1 MTLGEKNREAL
12 GKRHPPVLRALRE
25 ALDDVRD
32 RAPDADGSLYI
43 VATPCGSPTAVR
55 DGLSVHSRRDPPR
68 EAASQVNAA
77 FNGSE
82 TAILVFGFGLGYG
95 VEAVRSRF
103 PAVPILVLEPDA
115 AMFRAALDSRD
126 LTGVLSDERIVFLV
140 ARPPEEVSSLL
151 ASLPLAAPGF
161 LRLRPAVQRSPS
173 WFRAAEEVV
182 RSWLLRRDIN
192 INTLNRFGRLWVRNL
207 IRNVGTF
214 ADAPG
219 VARLESLFQGMP
231 CLVLAGGPSL
241 DDVVPH
247 LPALSR
253 RMLIVSVNTPV
264 RRCHEEGV
272 EPDYV
277 VVVDPQYWA
286 SRFMD
291 WSATGEDRRIIIA
304 EPSTHPR
311 VFRDQAAQVYL
322 CSSLFPLGEM
332 LETAVGTKGKLGAGG
347 SVSTAAW
354 DLARH
359 LGAAPIYAAGLD
371 LGFPGNR
378 THCRGVFTEDLWLAF
393 SGRLAPQEG
402 SAFRY
407 LREIGPFSVTS
418 SSGGSTPTD
427 RRMLIY
433 KWWFENQLLQ
443 RPGLKSFT
451 LSPDGVAI
459 QGMPLAHIE
468 ELLDL
473 PDIRREIEAR
483 KEGEKSARRAEGP
496 SRGNRK
502 ALQGLLAGLRARL
515 DELALLAE
523 EAVRTNDRLRA
534 ALRDGA
540 DAAGLVREL
549 ESLDAR
555 ILEIS
560 ERSIAGFLVQPVIH
574 GITARGEKKASAEEV
589 LADGA
594 ALYEGIRESAS
605 WQRDLVGRAPAL
617 LAGQDGSDSAQGSP
631 GLADLQ

>member
-1 MTLGEKNREAL
+1 VTRGEKNRKVL
-12 GKRHPPVLRALRE
+12 GRRHPAVLQ
-25 ALDDVRD
+25 ALDQTQDLGSEG
-32 RAPDADGSLYI
+32 GSLDI
-43 VATPCGSPTAVR
+43 VETPCGAPTAVR
-55 DGLSVHSRRDPPR
+55 DGLTMHSRRDPPR
-68 EAASQVNAA
+68 EAAAQVTAA

-82 TAILVFGFGLGYG
+82 TAVLAFGFGLGYG
-95 VEAVRSRF
+95 VEAVRARF

-115 AMFRAALDSRD
+115 RMFRAALDSRD
-126 LTGVLSDERIVFLV
+126 LSGMLEDERILFLV
-140 ARPPEEVSSLL
+140 ARPPEEISSLL
-151 ASLPLAAPGF
+151 ASLPLGAPGF

-173 WFRAAEEVV
+173 WFRAAEEIV

-192 INTLNRFGRLWVRNL
+192 INTLSRFGRLWVRNL
-207 IRNVGTF
+207 VRNVGTF

-219 VARLESLFQGMP
+219 IARLEGLFQGMP

-241 DDVVPH
+241 DNVVPH
-247 LPALSR
+247 LRALSR
-253 RMLIVSVNTPV
+253 KMVLVSVNTPLK
-264 RRCHEEGV
+264 RCRDEGV
-272 EPDYV
+272 EPDFV

-291 WSATGEDRRIIIA
+291 WSAAGRGRRIIIA

-311 VFRDQAAQVYL
+311 VFRDRDAQVYL
-322 CSSLFPLGEM
+322 CSSLFPLGET
-332 LETAVGTKGKLGAGG
+332 LETAVGEKGNLGAGG

-378 THCRGVFTEDLWLAF
+378 THCRGVFTEDLWLAVN
-393 SGRLAPQEG
+393 GRLTPQEG
-402 SAFRY
+402 SSFRY
-407 LREIGPFSVTS
+407 LREIGTFPVSS

-443 RPGLKSFT
+443 RPGLSSFT

-459 QGMPLAHIE
+459 RGMPLARIE
-468 ELLDL
+468 DLLAL
-473 PDIRREIEAR
+473 PDIRPEIDAR
-483 KEGEKSARRAEGP
+483 KEREKNARAAEDRSGERRRALQ
-496 SRGNRK
+496 
-502 ALQGLLAGLRARL
+502 ALLGDLRARL

-523 EAVRTNDRLRA
+523 KAVRTNDALCG

-549 ESLDAR
+549 ESLDTR

-574 GITARGEKKASAEEV
+574 GITARGEKKATREEI
-589 LADGA
+589 LADSA

-605 WQRDLVGRAPAL
+605 WQRDLFGRAPAR
-617 LAGQDGSDSAQGSP
+617 LAEHDSADSAQGSP
-631 GLADLQ
+631 GSADLQ